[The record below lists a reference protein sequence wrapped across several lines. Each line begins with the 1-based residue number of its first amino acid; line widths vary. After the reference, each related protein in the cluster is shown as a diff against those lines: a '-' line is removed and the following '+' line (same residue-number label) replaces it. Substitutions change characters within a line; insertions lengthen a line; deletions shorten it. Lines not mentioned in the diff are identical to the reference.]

1 MKTTTYLWDNEYVY
15 FTDKWTEGLD
25 LYIYNQSTA
34 DGYDVWVMSES
45 SKGLHSI
52 EDDVFYY
59 QEGLASDFMG
69 DFYSNLREISA
80 IIYIDDD
87 ELMDVL
93 VGEIEEWEEHFG
105 LSIEERDE
113 AELESME
120 DIKMDE
126 RKLNKN

>member
-59 QEGLASDFMG
+59 QEGLASDFMR

-105 LSIEERDE
+105 LSIEERNE

-126 RKLNKN
+126 RKLNKK

>member
-34 DGYDVWVMSES
+34 DGYDVLVMSES

-59 QEGLASDFMG
+59 QEGLASEFM
-69 DFYSNLREISA
+69 DLYSQLREISA
-80 IIYIDDD
+80 IIHIDDE